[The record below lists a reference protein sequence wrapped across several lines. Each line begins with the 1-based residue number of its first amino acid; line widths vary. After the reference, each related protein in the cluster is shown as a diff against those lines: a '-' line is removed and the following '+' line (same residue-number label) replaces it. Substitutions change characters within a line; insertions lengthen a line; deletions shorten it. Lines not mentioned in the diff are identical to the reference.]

1 MQFYEYTRDTHRH
14 PVCWESD
21 NPNCYPHFHK
31 SMELVYVVHGRVL
44 ASMNGRDDTVGAG
57 QLLIIPGYTI
67 HSLRMMDQTKTWVCT
82 MPQDVIAD
90 YKQVLTKYTFSR
102 FIVDFSDT
110 AGEEA
115 GGSATGDGGTGGP
128 EGSNAYDA
136 GDSHVHGICGGN
148 ILVYFEKIRQCLERK
163 DTLEGRAFLT
173 GYAYLILGSVIEAA
187 GLEPVKN
194 TKMAAFPQEVLSYL
208 DEHYLDNC
216 DLEEISGH
224 FGYSKSRF
232 SHIFNEVFGCRLV
245 EYVNGLRCAHALS
258 LMEDGTKTITDIALA
273 SGFETT
279 RTFYRAFR
287 KCYGVAPGD
296 FAVSCVS

>member
-31 SMELVYVVHGRVL
+31 SIELVYVVHGRVL
-44 ASMNGRDDTVGAG
+44 VSMNGRDDAVGAG

-82 MPQDVIAD
+82 IPQDVIAA

-102 FIVDFSDT
+102 FIVDFSDS
-110 AGEEA
+110 AGEA
-115 GGSATGDGGTGGP
+115 GSGGDGGGL
-128 EGSNAYDA
+128 DA
-136 GDSHVHGICGGN
+136 GRD
-148 ILVYFEKIRQCLERK
+148 LLTYFEKIRQCLERK
-163 DTLEGRAFLT
+163 DTIGGQAFLT
-173 GYAYLILGSVIEAA
+173 GYAYLILGCVIEAA

-194 TKMAAFPQEVLSYL
+194 NKMAAFPQEVLSYL

-216 DLEEISGH
+216 DLEEISSH

-232 SHIFNEVFGCRLV
+232 SHIFNEIFGCRLV
-245 EYVNGLRCAHALS
+245 EYVNGLRCAHALN
-258 LMEDGTKTITDIALA
+258 LMEDGHKTITDIALE

-296 FAVSCVS
+296 FEVRSVS